1 MATRIKFQQNLDD
14 LKEKLLVMAGM
25 AEQAIQRSIE
35 AYRTRDLSICE
46 QVFRAEPSINRLE
59 REIDQMAL
67 DLLAM
72 EQPMAIDLRFIL
84 SVIRI
89 NADLERVGDQAVNI
103 AVRVREMGAFANIDL
118 PVDIPKLASLAAA
131 MVRKALQAF
140 IEADADLATSVLALD
155 DQVDEMNDAA
165 FYALSTLIKEQP
177 ELTPQSLN
185 ALIIARNLER
195 VGDHATNIAEECD
208 FLGPWRGCAAQCRRS
223 ITYRTGDSA
232 TWFCILEWM
241 AAPQPHP
248 EHSKTNSNPSLLLIA
263 LVVIVLAI
271 VGFLVLKPRPSAS
284 GEDQKPASAPVVSH

>member
-1 MATRIKFQQNLDD
+1 MRVKFHQSLDD

-35 AYRTRDLSICE
+35 AYSARDLSICE
-46 QVFRAEPSINRLE
+46 LVFRAEPSINRLE

-118 PVDIPKLASLAAA
+118 PVDIPKLASLSSA

-140 IEADADLATSVLALD
+140 IEADADLAQSVLKLD
-155 DQVDEMNDAA
+155 DEVDEMNDAA
-165 FYALSTLIKEQP
+165 FYALSSLIKERP

-195 VGDHATNIAEECD
+195 VGDHATNIAED
-208 FLGPWRGCAAQCRRS
+208 VIFWVRGADVRHN
-223 ITYRTGDSA
+223 
-232 TWFCILEWM
+232 L
-241 AAPQPHP
+241 
-248 EHSKTNSNPSLLLIA
+248 NSEA
-263 LVVIVLAI
+263 
-271 VGFLVLKPRPSAS
+271 
-284 GEDQKPASAPVVSH
+284 

>member
-1 MATRIKFQQNLDD
+1 MRVKFHQSLDE
-14 LKEKLLVMAGM
+14 LKERLLVMAGM

-46 QVFRAEPSINRLE
+46 LVFRSEPAINRLE

-84 SVIRI
+84 AVIRI

-103 AVRVREMGAFANIDL
+103 AIRVREMGAYSNIDL
-118 PVDIPKLASLAAA
+118 PVDIPKLASLASA

-140 IEADADLATSVLALD
+140 IEGDAEMADSVFQMD

-165 FYALSTLIKEQP
+165 YYALSTLIKEKP

-195 VGDHATNIAEECD
+195 VGDHATNIAED
-208 FLGPWRGCAAQCRRS
+208 VIFWVRGADVRHHATPAQ
-223 ITYRTGDSA
+223 
-232 TWFCILEWM
+232 
-241 AAPQPHP
+241 
-248 EHSKTNSNPSLLLIA
+248 
-263 LVVIVLAI
+263 
-271 VGFLVLKPRPSAS
+271 
-284 GEDQKPASAPVVSH
+284 

>member
-1 MATRIKFQQNLDD
+1 MTRVKFHQSLDE
-14 LKEKLLVMAGM
+14 LKERLLMMAGM
-25 AEQAIQRSIE
+25 AEQGIQRSVE
-35 AYRTRDLSICE
+35 AYSTRDLSLCE
-46 QVFRAEPSINRLE
+46 LVFRSEPAINRLE

-103 AVRVREMGAFANIDL
+103 AVRVREMDAYANIDL
-118 PVDIPKLASLAAA
+118 PVDIPKLASLSLA

-140 IEADADLATSVLALD
+140 IEGNAEMADSIFEMD

-165 FYALSTLIKEQP
+165 YNALSSLIREKP

-195 VGDHATNIAEECD
+195 VGDHATNIAED
-208 FLGPWRGCAAQCRRS
+208 VIFWVRGADVRHH
-223 ITYRTGDSA
+223 
-232 TWFCILEWM
+232 
-241 AAPQPHP
+241 AP
-248 EHSKTNSNPSLLLIA
+248 A
-263 LVVIVLAI
+263 
-271 VGFLVLKPRPSAS
+271 R
-284 GEDQKPASAPVVSH
+284 

>member
-14 LKEKLLVMAGM
+14 LKERLLIMAGM

-46 QVFRAEPSINRLE
+46 MVFQSEPLINRLE

-103 AVRVREMGAFANIDL
+103 AVRVREMGAFANFDL
-118 PVDIPKLASLAAA
+118 PVDIPKLASLSSA

-140 IEADADLATSVLALD
+140 IEADAELAQSVLMLD
-155 DQVDEMNDAA
+155 DQVDEMNDA
-165 FYALSTLIKEQP
+165 LSSLIKDKP

-195 VGDHATNIAEECD
+195 VGDHATNIAED
-208 FLGPWRGCAAQCRRS
+208 VIFWVRGKDVRHR
-223 ITYRTGDSA
+223 
-232 TWFCILEWM
+232 
-241 AAPQPHP
+241 
-248 EHSKTNSNPSLLLIA
+248 NNPGA
-263 LVVIVLAI
+263 
-271 VGFLVLKPRPSAS
+271 
-284 GEDQKPASAPVVSH
+284 

>member
-1 MATRIKFQQNLDD
+1 MRVKFHQSLDD
-14 LKEKLLVMAGM
+14 LKEKLLIMAGM

-46 QVFRAEPSINRLE
+46 LVFRAEPSINRLE

-84 SVIRI
+84 AVIRI

-118 PVDIPKLASLAAA
+118 PVDIPKLASLASA

-140 IEADADLATSVLALD
+140 IEADAELADAVLLLD

-165 FYALSTLIKEQP
+165 FYSLSSLIKEKP
-177 ELTPQSLN
+177 DLTPQSLN
-185 ALIIARNLER
+185 ALIISRNLER
-195 VGDHATNIAEECD
+195 VGDHATNIAED
-208 FLGPWRGCAAQCRRS
+208 VIFWVRGADVRHNS
-223 ITYRTGDSA
+223 TA
-232 TWFCILEWM
+232 TNL
-241 AAPQPHP
+241 
-248 EHSKTNSNPSLLLIA
+248 
-263 LVVIVLAI
+263 
-271 VGFLVLKPRPSAS
+271 
-284 GEDQKPASAPVVSH
+284 

>member
-1 MATRIKFQQNLDD
+1 MRVKFHQSLDD
-14 LKEKLLVMAGM
+14 LKEKLLIMAGM

-46 QVFRAEPSINRLE
+46 LVFRAEPSINRLE

-84 SVIRI
+84 AVIRI

-118 PVDIPKLASLAAA
+118 PVDIPKLASLASA

-140 IEADADLATSVLALD
+140 IEADAELADSVLLLD

-165 FYALSTLIKEQP
+165 FYSLSSLIKEKP
-177 ELTPQSLN
+177 DLTPQSLN

-195 VGDHATNIAEECD
+195 VGDHATNIAED
-208 FLGPWRGCAAQCRRS
+208 VIFWVRGADVRHN
-223 ITYRTGDSA
+223 A
-232 TWFCILEWM
+232 T
-241 AAPQPHP
+241 A
-248 EHSKTNSNPSLLLIA
+248 TNP
-263 LVVIVLAI
+263 
-271 VGFLVLKPRPSAS
+271 
-284 GEDQKPASAPVVSH
+284 